1 MADHV
6 GSTLAFRYCREFV
19 DRLTYSGL
27 GNWLRALLPADSF
40 AGKADEVQNQI
51 VEIRRT
57 CEELLNR
64 NVADIKQSN
73 KRGFDHLLP
82 EL

>member
-19 DRLTYSGL
+19 ERLTCSGV
-27 GNWLRALLPADSF
+27 GNWLRALLPANSF

-51 VEIRRT
+51 VEIRRL

-64 NVADIKQSN
+64 NVDDIKQSN
-73 KRGFDHLLP
+73 KREFDRFLP